1 MPRLTVEPHAPVA
14 SLDDLSAL
22 AARIDADAAAAYG
35 TLAARMR
42 RAHRP
47 DLAGLF
53 ETLEEE
59 ARRKAT
65 GRPAA
70 PPPPGLLP
78 IFDDEGLAGTAPE
91 RASAYGAFA
100 MAVRNARRAFAFWTY
115 VAAHA
120 LAPEVRQAAEDLA
133 RQGLA
138 RMAALRRERRRAYH
152 QERGTADAWT
162 PQTLERRLAALL
174 TEAGLDALAAKALAR
189 AEALARAPLGQPK
202 PFRHIRPEG
211 ADHARPAAELLLD
224 GYLDLAERL
233 PTEEARRRA
242 QLYAAELLDCL
253 PASSSSPMT
262 DRT

>member
-100 MAVRNARRAFAFWTY
+100 MAVRNARRAFSFWTY
-115 VAAHA
+115 VAAHSPA
-120 LAPEVRQAAEDLA
+120 EAVRQAAEELA
-133 RQGLA
+133 RDALA
-138 RMAALRRERRRAYH
+138 RTAALRHQRRLAYHRER
-152 QERGTADAWT
+152 TAMGGIPAWT
-162 PQTLERRLAALL
+162 PESLERRLAALL
-174 TEAGLDALAAKALAR
+174 QAAGLDALAGQALAR
-189 AEALARAPLGQPK
+189 AEALGRSPLGQPK
-202 PFRHIRPEG
+202 PFRHIRPQG
-211 ADHARPAAELLLD
+211 LDHARPLAELLLD

-233 PTEEARRRA
+233 PTEETRGRA
-242 QLYAAELLDCL
+242 QLYTAQLLDCL
-253 PASSSSPMT
+253 SAAAAPSE
-262 DRT
+262 